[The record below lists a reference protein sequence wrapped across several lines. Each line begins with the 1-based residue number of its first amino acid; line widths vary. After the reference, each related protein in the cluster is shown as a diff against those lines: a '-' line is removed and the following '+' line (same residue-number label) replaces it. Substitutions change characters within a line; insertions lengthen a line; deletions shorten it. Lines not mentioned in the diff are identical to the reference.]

1 MQGSVETFFKAF
13 DELKRTHTNIELNFT
28 YKTYYVLELIIN
40 NKVLFNLK
48 GQDTGILFDNA
59 AAKLVNYLRE

>member
-13 DELKRTHTNIELNFT
+13 DELKRKYANVELRFS
-28 YKTYYVLELIIN
+28 YKTYWILELLVD
-40 NKVLFNLK
+40 NKLIFNLK

-59 AAKLVNYLRE
+59 STKLLNFLRG